1 MDPGFRGRLVT
12 AGSYTRGVDDQ
23 APYILPCLMLL
34 IGAAVQ
40 FSTPGMPHLSIWSVL
55 MVGGLVALAGVIA
68 VDSAQRRS

>member
-68 VDSAQRRS
+68 VDRARRRS